1 MSVETCPYCDGK
13 GITYGPRVAERKKC
27 RTCGGTGLV
36 ITCSFCRG
44 TGWSTSSGLF
54 NSSKKC
60 PYCDGKGHH

>member
-27 RTCGGTGLV
+27 RTCGGTGIV

-44 TGWSTSSGLF
+44 KIGRASRRERV
-54 NSSKKC
+54 
-60 PYCDGKGHH
+60 

>member
-27 RTCGGTGLV
+27 RTCGGTGIV

-44 TGWSTSSGLF
+44 TGWSHIKWTVQFIKEMPVL
-54 NSSKKC
+54 
-60 PYCDGKGHH
+60 

>member
-27 RTCGGTGLV
+27 RTCGGTGIV

-44 TGWSTSSGLF
+44 TGWSTSS
-54 NSSKKC
+54 
-60 PYCDGKGHH
+60 